1 MGCENTYQDL
11 LLSPKNQALKRLDL
25 HGPTISI
32 SLILETAAAEM
43 EQILISSIWCL
54 RGGVIV
60 FFWDHYPPINETGNK
75 Q

>member
-11 LLSPKNQALKRLDL
+11 LLSPKNQALKRFDL
-25 HGPTISI
+25 LGPTISI

-43 EQILISSIWCL
+43 EQILIPSIWCL
-54 RGGVIV
+54 TGGAIG